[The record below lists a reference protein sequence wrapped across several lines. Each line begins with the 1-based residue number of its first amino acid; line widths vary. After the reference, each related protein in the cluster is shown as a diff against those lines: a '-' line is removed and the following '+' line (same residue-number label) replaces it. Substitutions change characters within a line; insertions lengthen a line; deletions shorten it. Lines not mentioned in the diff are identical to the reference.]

1 MEEEEEESENIIN
14 DLSPQKNDIIDT
26 KVSAKMKYFKS
37 FSKLFEDLKK
47 KLSKTINKAN
57 KLKNKYIK
65 NIQDDDEKLK
75 IITNKILEI
84 YHIILTTFQN
94 LFDKII
100 KKINNY
106 SKEFNQLEEKFAKFN
121 EYKKIKNKN
130 DNKKK
135 ILELKNSYH
144 QNGKNLEHL
153 AIISFDKED
162 SDSSEFDKLLL
173 KTKESFNKYKHEV
186 NEINK
191 FNKEYN
197 NKLDEFN
204 QIYNKV
210 DKIFLY
216 NSIKEEFN
224 NYLEQNLKKISEVI
238 LDIPQKYDVRDKI
251 PETSLK
257 IEDLQN

>member
-1 MEEEEEESENIIN
+1 M
-14 DLSPQKNDIIDT
+14 
-26 KVSAKMKYFKS
+26 
-37 FSKLFEDLKK
+37 
-47 KLSKTINKAN
+47 
-57 KLKNKYIK
+57 
-65 NIQDDDEKLK
+65 
-75 IITNKILEI
+75 
-84 YHIILTTFQN
+84 
-94 LFDKII
+94 
-100 KKINNY
+100 
-106 SKEFNQLEEKFAKFN
+106 
-121 EYKKIKNKN
+121 
-130 DNKKK
+130 
-135 ILELKNSYH
+135 
-144 QNGKNLEHL
+144 
-153 AIISFDKED
+153 
-162 SDSSEFDKLLL
+162 